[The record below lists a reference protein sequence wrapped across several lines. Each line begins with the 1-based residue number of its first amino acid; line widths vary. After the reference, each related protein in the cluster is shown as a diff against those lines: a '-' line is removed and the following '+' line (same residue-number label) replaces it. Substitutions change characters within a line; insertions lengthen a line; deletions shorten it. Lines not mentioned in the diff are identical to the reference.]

1 MEYAVGSLV
10 TGLVVGALG
19 RLAVPGPDPMP
30 IWLTIAFGVAG
41 SVLGGGIAAAATRDV
56 AITLLASVVTATV
69 IVIGYRRVV
78 QKRGMTGAAAH
89 TLPTR
94 GIGVARVRRRAG
106 IADDPEERL
115 RRLTSLR
122 DSGLITDEEFE
133 QKRRELL
140 GQL

>member
-1 MEYAVGSLV
+1 MEYAVGILV

>member
-1 MEYAVGSLV
+1 MEYVVGILA
-10 TGLVVGALG
+10 TGLVVGALA

-41 SVLGGGIAAAATRDV
+41 SLLGGGIAAAATGDML
-56 AITLLASVVTATV
+56 ITLLASVVTATV

-78 QKRGMTGAAAH
+78 QRRGITGAAAH

-94 GIGVARVRRRAG
+94 GVGVGRLRRRAG
-106 IADDPEERL
+106 IADDHAERL
-115 RRLTSLR
+115 RRLTNLR

-133 QKRRELL
+133 QKRREVI